1 MNFAIQ
7 LGLILLTMVALYLF
21 RPKVTGPDPATA
33 GTFNIPKTKEG
44 EEIGRLYGTKWI
56 EDAQI
61 VWHGDFTSEA
71 IKSSG
76 AKK

>member
-1 MNFAIQ
+1 MSFALQ
-7 LGLILLTMVALYLF
+7 LGLILLTMGALYLF
-21 RPKVTGPDPATA
+21 RSKVKGPAPATA
-33 GTFNIPKTKEG
+33 GSFNIPKTKEG

-61 VWHGDFTSEA
+61 VWNGDFNSEE

-76 AKK
+76 GKK